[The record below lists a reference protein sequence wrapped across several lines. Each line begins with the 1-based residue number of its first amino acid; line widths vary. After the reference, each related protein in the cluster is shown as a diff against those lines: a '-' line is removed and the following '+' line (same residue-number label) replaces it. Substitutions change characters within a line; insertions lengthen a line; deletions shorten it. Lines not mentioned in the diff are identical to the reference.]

1 MVFVMPVKITLLVLF
16 ILVTIGVGIY
26 SRRRVHG
33 INDFFLGSRNMGAWI
48 TAFAYGTSY
57 FSAVVFV
64 GYAGKFGW
72 ANGLSVVWIG
82 IGNAVIGCLLA
93 WILLAKKT
101 RVMTHKLNASTMPE
115 FFAAR
120 YDSVSMKIVSA
131 VVIFVFLV
139 PYTASIY
146 KGLGYMF
153 ESAFG
158 LPMNTIILIMTGLTG
173 LYLILGGY
181 VATAINDLIQG
192 VIMLVGTI
200 LMVAYILSHPE
211 VGGLT
216 QGIAKLS
223 SMDSGLTSFFGPAPL
238 KLGALVLLTSL
249 GTWGLPQ
256 ILHKFYTVKDEKAIK
271 RGTIIST
278 LFSLIIGGSAYFVGA
293 FGRVMLDNQVPNGN
307 MDMIIP
313 VMLEKALPDVLMGVI
328 IVLMLSASMSTLSSL
343 VLVSSSVISIDLI
356 KGFVKPD
363 IDDKKNM
370 MLMRFFCFIFVVLSF
385 FMAIWEN
392 PTIDALMALSWGV
405 ISGMFIAPYLFGLL
419 WKGTTRI
426 GAWSGFATGFLVM
439 LIGLAIELPKT
450 GFDMAKVFVPGIGA
464 IAMLA
469 SLVVVPV
476 VSLVTKKY
484 SKAHISKVFDS
495 ERTAA

>member
-1 MVFVMPVKITLLVLF
+1 MSYFKIALLCF
-16 ILVTIGVGIY
+16 LVTIGVGIY
-26 SRRRVHG
+26 SEDRFMESMTSFWERK
-33 INDFFLGSRNMGAWI
+33 MGAWI

-238 KLGALVLLTSL
+238 KRIWFCCQPVPG
-249 GTWGLPQ
+249 GFHQ
-256 ILHKFYTVKDEKAIK
+256 IHKFCTVKDKKSHKA
-271 RGTIIST
+271 GNHH
-278 LFSLIIGGSAYFVGA
+278 LHA
-293 FGRVMLDNQVPNGN
+293 FLADHRRQYLAWVPLDRVMLTTGFSGN
-307 MDMIIP
+307 MDDHSVMQKSLARCFDGSYHCADAFSSITTLIP
-313 VMLEKALPDVLMGVI
+313 GSCLKFCDIL
-328 IVLMLSASMSTLSSL
+328 
-343 VLVSSSVISIDLI
+343 DLI